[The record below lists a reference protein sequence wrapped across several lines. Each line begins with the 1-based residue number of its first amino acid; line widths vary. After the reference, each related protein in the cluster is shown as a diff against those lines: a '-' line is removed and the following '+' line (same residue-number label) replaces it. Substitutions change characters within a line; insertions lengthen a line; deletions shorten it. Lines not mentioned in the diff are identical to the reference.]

1 LSKKSRPHA
10 VVEKEQ
16 ALLKIDHEQVLEQKK
31 QAEAN
36 RDARRAQ
43 LEQAKLHID
52 MTEKQ
57 QASQITQDRNA
68 VEVAKAALESL
79 EANTRQRITEAE
91 TQISTTQNGE
101 SRCAESTSG
110 TGDTAYRDDRETA
123 RKRNHTS
130 PKRCRIRKGGA

>member
-1 LSKKSRPHA
+1 M
-10 VVEKEQ
+10 EKEQ

-43 LEQAKLHID
+43 LEQAKLRIG

-79 EANTRQRITEAE
+79 DANTRQRITEAE
-91 TQISTTQNGE
+91 TKFRQHKTSF
-101 SRCAESTSG
+101 SRTKSRYVSLKSDKSKHLLHLSG
-110 TGDTAYRDDRETA
+110 HGRQKNQQGLPSRQLN
-123 RKRNHTS
+123 RS
-130 PKRCRIRKGGA
+130 